1 MATLGPLN
9 DFNAGT
15 TIVAADMNQ
24 NFTDIETFVNTTP
37 GVVQKDIV
45 DAKGDLIVATSAD
58 AVSRLAVG
66 TNDYVLTA
74 ASGEATG
81 VKWAAAA
88 SDATKMPLAGG
99 TFTGAVSFDDNVI
112 VKGDSTNGSGK
123 LTLNCE
129 NNSHGVHIKGPAH
142 SAGATYTLTL
152 PTALP
157 TVTGQSLTSDTS
169 GNLGFTTVDAAFV
182 ETPQTISTSKVIG
195 ANINAGMIIEK

>member
-81 VKWAAAA
+81 VKWASAPA
-88 SDATKMPLAGG
+88 DATKMPLAGG
-99 TFTGAVSFDDNVI
+99 TFTGAVTYQGASPI
-112 VKGDSTNGSGK
+112 
-123 LTLNCE
+123 LLM
-129 NNSHGVHIKGPAH
+129 
-142 SAGATYTLTL
+142 GATTGNGYETTITVTDPTADRTLTL
-152 PTALP
+152 PNATG
-157 TVTGQSLTSDTS
+157 TVALTSDIPTS
-169 GNLGFTTVDAAFV
+169 VNGTSDNI
-182 ETPQTISTSKVIG
+182 ISNQVFS
-195 ANINAGMIIEK
+195 

>member
-9 DFNAGT
+9 DFTAGT

-81 VKWAAAA
+81 VKWAAAPA
-88 SDATKMPLAGG
+88 DATKMPLAGG
-99 TFTGAVSFDDNVI
+99 TFTGAVTFGAMASPI
-112 VKGDSTNGSGK
+112 I
-123 LTLNCE
+123 LE
-129 NNSHGVHIKGPAH
+129 
-142 SAGATYTLTL
+142 GATANDYETTITVTDPTADRTLTL
-152 PTALP
+152 PDATG
-157 TVTGQSLTSDTS
+157 TVALTSDIPTS
-169 GNLGFTTVDAAFV
+169 VNGTSDNI
-182 ETPQTISTSKVIG
+182 ISNQVFS
-195 ANINAGMIIEK
+195 

>member
-66 TNDYVLTA
+66 TNTYVLTA
-74 ASGEATG
+74 DSGEATG
-81 VKWAAAA
+81 VKWAAAPA
-88 SDATKMPLAGG
+88 DATKMPLAGG
-99 TFTGAVSFDDNVI
+99 TFTGAVTYEGASPI
-112 VKGDSTNGSGK
+112 L
-123 LTLNCE
+123 LT
-129 NNSHGVHIKGPAH
+129 
-142 SAGATYTLTL
+142 GATTGNGYETTISVTDPTADRTLTIQNA
-152 PTALP
+152 TG
-157 TVTGQSLTSDTS
+157 TVALTSDIP
-169 GNLGFTTVDAAFV
+169 GNSVADSI
-182 ETPQTISTSKVIG
+182 ISNQVFS
-195 ANINAGMIIEK
+195 

>member
-9 DFNAGT
+9 DFTAGT

-74 ASGEATG
+74 ASGETTG
-81 VKWAAAA
+81 LKWAAAPA
-88 SDATKMPLAGG
+88 DATKMPLAGG
-99 TFTGAVSFDDNVI
+99 TFTGSVTFEA
-112 VKGDSTNGSGK
+112 TNTFEAGNTYQAANTYQGASPIL
-123 LTLNCE
+123 LT
-129 NNSHGVHIKGPAH
+129 
-142 SAGATYTLTL
+142 GATTGNGYEITLTVTDPTADRTLTL
-152 PTALP
+152 PDATG
-157 TVTGQSLTSDTS
+157 TVALTSDIPTS
-169 GNLGFTTVDAAFV
+169 VNGTSDNI
-182 ETPQTISTSKVIG
+182 ISNQVFS
-195 ANINAGMIIEK
+195 

>member
-81 VKWAAAA
+81 VKWAAAPA
-88 SDATKMPLAGG
+88 DATKMPLAGG
-99 TFTGAVSFDDNVI
+99 TFTGAVTYQGASPI
-112 VKGDSTNGSGK
+112 L
-123 LTLNCE
+123 LT
-129 NNSHGVHIKGPAH
+129 
-142 SAGATYTLTL
+142 GATTGNGYDTTITVTDPTADRTLTL
-152 PTALP
+152 PNATG
-157 TVTGQSLTSDTS
+157 TVALTSDIPTS
-169 GNLGFTTVDAAFV
+169 VNGTSDNI
-182 ETPQTISTSKVIG
+182 ISNQVFS
-195 ANINAGMIIEK
+195 

>member
-81 VKWAAAA
+81 VKWAAAPA
-88 SDATKMPLAGG
+88 DATKMPLAGG
-99 TFTGAVSFDDNVI
+99 TFTGAVTYQGASPI
-112 VKGDSTNGSGK
+112 L
-123 LTLNCE
+123 LT
-129 NNSHGVHIKGPAH
+129 
-142 SAGATYTLTL
+142 GATTGNGYEITVTVTDPTADRTLTL
-152 PTALP
+152 PNATG
-157 TVTGQSLTSDTS
+157 TVALTSDIPTS
-169 GNLGFTTVDAAFV
+169 VNGTAGNI
-182 ETPQTISTSKVIG
+182 ISNQVFS
-195 ANINAGMIIEK
+195 

>member
-66 TNDYVLTA
+66 TNTYVLTA
-74 ASGEATG
+74 DYGEATG
-81 VKWAAAA
+81 VKWASAPA
-88 SDATKMPLAGG
+88 DATKMPLAGG
-99 TFTGAVSFDDNVI
+99 TFTGAVTYQGASPI
-112 VKGDSTNGSGK
+112 L
-123 LTLNCE
+123 LT
-129 NNSHGVHIKGPAH
+129 
-142 SAGATYTLTL
+142 GATTGNGYEITVTVTDPTADRTLTL
-152 PTALP
+152 PNATG
-157 TVTGQSLTSDTS
+157 TVALTSDIPTS
-169 GNLGFTTVDAAFV
+169 VNGTSDNI
-182 ETPQTISTSKVIG
+182 ISNQVFS
-195 ANINAGMIIEK
+195 

>member
-81 VKWAAAA
+81 VKWAAAPA
-88 SDATKMPLAGG
+88 DATKMPLAGG
-99 TFTGAVSFDDNVI
+99 TFTGAVTYQGASPI
-112 VKGDSTNGSGK
+112 L
-123 LTLNCE
+123 LT
-129 NNSHGVHIKGPAH
+129 
-142 SAGATYTLTL
+142 GATTGNGYETTITVTDPTADRTLTL
-152 PTALP
+152 PNATG
-157 TVTGQSLTSDTS
+157 TVALTSDIPTS
-169 GNLGFTTVDAAFV
+169 VNGTSDNI
-182 ETPQTISTSKVIG
+182 ISNQVFS
-195 ANINAGMIIEK
+195 

>member
-81 VKWAAAA
+81 VKWAAAP

-99 TFTGAVSFDDNVI
+99 TFTGAVTYQGASPI
-112 VKGDSTNGSGK
+112 L
-123 LTLNCE
+123 LT
-129 NNSHGVHIKGPAH
+129 
-142 SAGATYTLTL
+142 GATTGNGYETTITVTDPTADRTLTIQNA
-152 PTALP
+152 TG
-157 TVTGQSLTSDTS
+157 TVALTSDIP
-169 GNLGFTTVDAAFV
+169 GNSVADSI
-182 ETPQTISTSKVIG
+182 ISNQVFS
-195 ANINAGMIIEK
+195 

>member
-81 VKWAAAA
+81 VKWASAPA
-88 SDATKMPLAGG
+88 DATKMPLAGG
-99 TFTGAVSFDDNVI
+99 TFTGAVTYQGASPI
-112 VKGDSTNGSGK
+112 L
-123 LTLNCE
+123 LT
-129 NNSHGVHIKGPAH
+129 
-142 SAGATYTLTL
+142 GATTGNGYETTITVIDPTADRTLTIQNA
-152 PTALP
+152 TG
-157 TVTGQSLTSDTS
+157 TVALTSDIPS
-169 GNLGFTTVDAAFV
+169 NSVADSI
-182 ETPQTISTSKVIG
+182 ISNQVFS
-195 ANINAGMIIEK
+195 

>member
-81 VKWAAAA
+81 VKWASAPA
-88 SDATKMPLAGG
+88 DATKMPLAGG
-99 TFTGAVSFDDNVI
+99 TFTGAVTYQGASPI
-112 VKGDSTNGSGK
+112 L
-123 LTLNCE
+123 LT
-129 NNSHGVHIKGPAH
+129 
-142 SAGATYTLTL
+142 GATTGNGYETTITVTDPTADRTLTL
-152 PTALP
+152 PNATG
-157 TVTGQSLTSDTS
+157 TVALTSDIPTS
-169 GNLGFTTVDAAFV
+169 VNGTSDNI
-182 ETPQTISTSKVIG
+182 ISNQVFS
-195 ANINAGMIIEK
+195 

>member
-9 DFNAGT
+9 DFMAGT

-24 NFTDIETFVNTTP
+24 NFADIETFVNTTP

-81 VKWAAAA
+81 VKWASAPA
-88 SDATKMPLAGG
+88 DATKMPLAGG
-99 TFTGAVSFDDNVI
+99 TFTGSVTFDA
-112 VKGDSTNGSGK
+112 TNTFEAANTYQGASPML
-123 LTLNCE
+123 LT
-129 NNSHGVHIKGPAH
+129 
-142 SAGATYTLTL
+142 GATTGNGYEITISVTDPTADRTLTL
-152 PTALP
+152 PNATG
-157 TVTGQSLTSDTS
+157 TVALTSDIPTS
-169 GNLGFTTVDAAFV
+169 VNGTSDNI
-182 ETPQTISTSKVIG
+182 ISNQVFS
-195 ANINAGMIIEK
+195 

>member
-9 DFNAGT
+9 DFTAGT

-24 NFTDIETFVNTTP
+24 NFADIETFVNTTP

-81 VKWAAAA
+81 LKWASAPA
-88 SDATKMPLAGG
+88 DATKMPLAGG
-99 TFTGAVSFDDNVI
+99 TFTGAVTYQGASPI
-112 VKGDSTNGSGK
+112 L
-123 LTLNCE
+123 LT
-129 NNSHGVHIKGPAH
+129 
-142 SAGATYTLTL
+142 GATTGNGYEITVTVTDPTADRTLTL
-152 PTALP
+152 PNATG
-157 TVTGQSLTSDTS
+157 TVALTSDIPTS
-169 GNLGFTTVDAAFV
+169 VNGTSDNI
-182 ETPQTISTSKVIG
+182 ISNQVFS
-195 ANINAGMIIEK
+195 

>member
-9 DFNAGT
+9 DFTAGT

-66 TNDYVLTA
+66 TNNYVLTA
-74 ASGEATG
+74 DSGEGTG
-81 VKWAAAA
+81 LKWAAAP

-99 TFTGAVSFDDNVI
+99 TFTGAVTFQGASPI
-112 VKGDSTNGSGK
+112 LLTGASTGNAYE
-123 LTLNCE
+123 TTIT
-129 NNSHGVHIKGPAH
+129 VTDPTADR
-142 SAGATYTLTL
+142 TLTL
-152 PTALP
+152 PDATG
-157 TVTGQSLTSDTS
+157 TVALTSDIPTS
-169 GNLGFTTVDAAFV
+169 VNGTSDNI
-182 ETPQTISTSKVIG
+182 ISNQVFS
-195 ANINAGMIIEK
+195 

>member
-9 DFNAGT
+9 DFTAGT

-81 VKWAAAA
+81 VKWASAPA
-88 SDATKMPLAGG
+88 DATKMPLAGG
-99 TFTGAVSFDDNVI
+99 TFTGAVTYQGASLI
-112 VKGDSTNGSGK
+112 L
-123 LTLNCE
+123 LT
-129 NNSHGVHIKGPAH
+129 
-142 SAGATYTLTL
+142 GATTGNGYETTITVTDPTADRTLTL
-152 PTALP
+152 PNATG
-157 TVTGQSLTSDTS
+157 TVALTSDIPTS
-169 GNLGFTTVDAAFV
+169 VNGTSDNI
-182 ETPQTISTSKVIG
+182 ISNQVFS
-195 ANINAGMIIEK
+195 